1 MTVDKVNCNN
11 ILFPLHPELLALR
24 DKYDLFCDE
33 QFSVYCA
40 STSLRL
46 SDFSY
51 AQASVGQLILEG
63 KYNLESLIPEIS
75 AEIAEI
81 AEIAGINETYIPLL
95 SRYCLIYLLSKV
107 ELSEFFDER
116 FTTFAEH
123 GIELFSD
130 ILGLYTDINYCKMS
144 KHDTSAILRAH
155 SDILESHFSDY
166 CDSPTSAKA
175 AIIALEIEKY
185 LSLNKIC
192 GQRDME
198 FLRSAA
204 IIKFLT
210 H

>member
-1 MTVDKVNCNN
+1 MNVGNCNN

-24 DKYDLFCDE
+24 EVYDLSCDE

-51 AQASVGQLILEG
+51 AQACVGQLILEG
-63 KYNLESLIPEIS
+63 KYNLESLISDISGEILEAS
-75 AEIAEI
+75 
-81 AEIAGINETYIPLL
+81 GMDKTYIPLL

-107 ELSEFFDER
+107 EVSEFFEER

-123 GIELFSD
+123 GLGLFSD
-130 ILGLYTDINYCKMS
+130 ILGLYPDINYCKMS
-144 KHDTSAILRAH
+144 KHDTSGIFRMH
-155 SDILESHFSDY
+155 SNILEIHFLDY
-166 CDSPTSAKA
+166 CEFPTSAKA
-175 AIIALEIEKY
+175 AKIALEMEKY
-185 LSLNKIC
+185 LSFHKIC
-192 GQRDME
+192 GKRDME

>member
-1 MTVDKVNCNN
+1 MNVEKGTCNN
-11 ILFPLHPELLALR
+11 ILFPLHAELLALR
-24 DKYDLFCDE
+24 EEYDLSCEE
-33 QFSVYCA
+33 QFSVYCS

-51 AQASVGQLILEG
+51 AQACVGELILEG

-75 AEIAEI
+75 GEILEAS
-81 AEIAGINETYIPLL
+81 GIDKTYIPLL

-107 ELSEFFDER
+107 EVSEFFDER
-116 FTTFAEH
+116 FTTLAEH
-123 GIELFSD
+123 GLGLFSD
-130 ILGLYTDINYCKMS
+130 ILGLYPDINHCNMS
-144 KHDTSAILRAH
+144 KQDTSRILRMH
-155 SDILESHFSDY
+155 SSILEIHFSDY
-166 CDSPTSAKA
+166 CELPTSAKA
-175 AIIALEIEKY
+175 AKIVLEIEKY
-185 LSLNKIC
+185 LSFHKIC

>member
-1 MTVDKVNCNN
+1 MNVDKVNCNN

-24 DKYDLFCDE
+24 DKYDLFCEE
-33 QFSVYCA
+33 QFSVYCS

-63 KYNLESLIPEIS
+63 EYNLESLIPEIS
-75 AEIAEI
+75 AG
-81 AEIAGINETYIPLL
+81 IAGINETYIPLL

-116 FTTFAEH
+116 FTTLAEH
-123 GIELFSD
+123 GIEVFSD

-175 AIIALEIEKY
+175 AKIALEVEKY

>member
-1 MTVDKVNCNN
+1 MTVEKFNCNN

-33 QFSVYCA
+33 QFSVYCS

-75 AEIAEI
+75 A
-81 AEIAGINETYIPLL
+81 GINETYIPLL

-107 ELSEFFDER
+107 ELSEGFDGR

-155 SDILESHFSDY
+155 SDIFESHFSDY

-175 AIIALEIEKY
+175 AKLALEIEKY

>member
-1 MTVDKVNCNN
+1 MNDN
-11 ILFPLHPELLALR
+11 ILSPLHPELEALR
-24 DKYDLFCDE
+24 EKYDLCCDE
-33 QFSVYCA
+33 QFSVYCS

-51 AQASVGQLILEG
+51 AQACVGQLILDG

-75 AEIAEI
+75 AEILKTS
-81 AEIAGINETYIPLL
+81 GKDETYIPLL

-107 ELSEFFDER
+107 EVSGFFDES
-116 FTTFAEH
+116 FDTLAEH
-123 GIELFSD
+123 GLGLFSD
-130 ILGLYTDINYCKMS
+130 ILELYQDINHCKMS
-144 KHDTSAILRAH
+144 KPDTSRILRMH
-155 SDILESHFSDY
+155 SGILEIYFSDY
-166 CDSPTSAKA
+166 CELPTSAKA
-175 AIIALEIEKY
+175 AKIALEMEKY

-192 GQRDME
+192 GERDIE

>member
-33 QFSVYCA
+33 QFSAYCS

-46 SDFSY
+46 SDFAY

-63 KYNLESLIPEIS
+63 EYNLESLIPEIS
-75 AEIAEI
+75 AEILKTS
-81 AEIAGINETYIPLL
+81 GINKTYIPLL

-107 ELSEFFDER
+107 EVSEFFDER

-130 ILGLYTDINYCKMS
+130 ILELYTDINYCKMS
-144 KHDTSAILRAH
+144 KHDTSGILRMH
-155 SDILESHFSDY
+155 SSILEIQFSDY
-166 CDSPTSAKA
+166 CDFPTSTKA
-175 AIIALEIEKY
+175 AKIALEIEKY